1 MQVRLHMKIILSRP
15 LKLAK
20 NHKNHKNHII
30 VARESQGIRQ
40 GQTGVPDQESVPKK
54 EL

>member
-15 LKLAK
+15 LKLA
-20 NHKNHKNHII
+20 KNHKNHII